1 MARVFAHTDY
11 VLRGYTRLTHEA
23 IVFRAGQMQDVP
35 DAVAQHLTGSHPY
48 EFCLLGEGETASQHI
63 VRCPLAGGL
72 LYSTSEMEAPPVD
85 RMMQPRKRGRPRLV
99 RR

>member
-23 IVFRAGQMQDVP
+23 IVFHAGQVHDVLLP
-35 DAVAQHLTGSHPY
+35 VAQFVVNQHPY
-48 EFCLLGEGETASQHI
+48 QFCMMGETETAAQHI
-63 VRCPLAGGL
+63 VRCPLSGVSSFA
-72 LYSTSEMEAPPVD
+72 TSELEAPPVD
-85 RMMQPRKRGRPRLV
+85 KMMLPRRRGRPPLV

>member
-63 VRCPLAGGL
+63 ARCPLSGA
-72 LYSTSEMEAPPVD
+72 SSFATSELEAPPVD
-85 RMMQPRKRGRPRLV
+85 KMLLPRRRGRPPLV